1 MPRRQVQ
8 ISVFAFIAMV
18 TVPLAVILE
27 IGTIDLG
34 RELSWRLFGG
44 LSQVHSA
51 WLRLTIVAVAIASII
66 SALAYNQRRSE
77 A

>member
-8 ISVFAFIAMV
+8 ISVFTFLAMI

-34 RELSWRLFGG
+34 HELSWRLFGG
-44 LSQVHSA
+44 LSQMHSA
-51 WLRLTIVAVAIASII
+51 WLRLMLIAVAIASII
-66 SALAYNQRRSE
+66 SALVYNRRRSE
-77 A
+77 T